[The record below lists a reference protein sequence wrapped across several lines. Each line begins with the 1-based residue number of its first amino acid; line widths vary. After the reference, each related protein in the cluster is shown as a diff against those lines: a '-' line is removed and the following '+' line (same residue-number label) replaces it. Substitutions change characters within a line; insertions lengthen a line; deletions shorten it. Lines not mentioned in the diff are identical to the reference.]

1 MKEIAI
7 PTPHLR
13 AYVTGNTGFLILDRP
28 ERRNAVTA
36 AMWGGIPEAMG
47 RLAQEDAV
55 RVIVITGSGEE
66 AFASGADISEFAL
79 NRGDAGQA
87 RAYEAQN
94 EAALASI
101 RGAGLP
107 VIAMIHGFCIGGG
120 LAIALACDL
129 RIAAETAVFALP
141 PAKLGLAYP
150 VTGLRDL
157 LGAVS
162 PATAKDL
169 LFTGRRVAAD
179 EALRLGLVNRVVGS
193 SELAAT
199 TDAICADIA
208 GNAPLSILAA
218 KRAVAAISA
227 TTIPQDQMDQLVR
240 LSDACF
246 SSADYAE
253 GRQAFLEKRK
263 PNFRGS

>member
-1 MKEIAI
+1 MKEFAT

-13 AYVTGNTGFLILDRP
+13 AHVTGNTGFLILNRP
-28 ERRNAVTA
+28 ERRNAINA
-36 AMWGGIPEAMG
+36 AMWAGIPALMS
-47 RLAQEDAV
+47 RLAEEDAV
-55 RVIVITGSGEE
+55 KVVVISGAGDE
-66 AFASGADISEFAL
+66 AFASGADISEFAQ
-79 NRGDAGQA
+79 NRTDAGQA

-129 RIAAETAVFALP
+129 RIAAETSVFALP

-150 VTGLRDL
+150 VSGLRDV

-162 PATAKDL
+162 AATAKDL
-169 LFTGRRVAAD
+169 LFTGRRIAAG
-179 EALRLGLVNRVVGS
+179 EALRLGLVNRVVGA
-193 SELAAT
+193 SELAGT
-199 TDAICADIA
+199 TDAICAEIA

-227 TTIPQDQMDQLVR
+227 TTIPQDQLDELAS

-246 SSADYAE
+246 ASADYAE

-263 PNFRGS
+263 PGFRGN

>member
-1 MKEIAI
+1 MQEIATS
-7 PTPHLR
+7 TPDLR
-13 AYVTGNTGFLILDRP
+13 AYVDGNTGFLIFNRP

-36 AMWGGIPEAMG
+36 AMWAGIPDAMA
-47 RLAQEDAV
+47 RLAAVDAV
-55 RVIVITGSGEE
+55 RVVVIAGSGEE

-94 EAALASI
+94 EAALSSI

-129 RIAAETAVFALP
+129 RIAAETAIFALP

-150 VTGLRDL
+150 VNGLRDL

-162 PATAKDL
+162 AATAKDL
-169 LFTGRRVAAD
+169 LFTSRRVAAD
-179 EALRLGLVNRVVGS
+179 EALRMGLVNKVVRAA
-193 SELAAT
+193 ELAAT

-208 GNAPLSILAA
+208 ANAPLSVLAA
-218 KRAVAAISA
+218 KRAIAAIS
-227 TTIPQDQMDQLVR
+227 TTVIPQDQMDELSR
-240 LSDACF
+240 LSDGCF

-263 PNFRGS
+263 PNFRGV

>member
-1 MKEIAI
+1 MWSGI
-7 PTPHLR
+7 P
-13 AYVTGNTGFLILDRP
+13 
-28 ERRNAVTA
+28 A
-36 AMWGGIPEAMG
+36 AMGSLAEEA
-47 RLAQEDAV
+47 AV
-55 RVIVITGSGEE
+55 RVIVITGAGDE
-66 AFASGADISEFAL
+66 AFASGADIAEFVQ
-79 NRGDAGQA
+79 NRADAGQA

-129 RIAAETAVFALP
+129 RIAAETATFALP

-162 PATAKDL
+162 AATAKDL
-169 LFTGRRVAAD
+169 LFTGRRIAAD
-179 EALRLGLVNRVVGS
+179 EALRLGLVNRVVAA
-193 SELAAT
+193 SELAVT
-199 TDAICADIA
+199 TDALCAEIA
-208 GNAPLSILAA
+208 ANAPLSILAA
-218 KRAVAAISA
+218 KRAVAAISTA
-227 TTIPQDQMDQLVR
+227 TIPQAQVDELTR

-253 GRQAFLEKRK
+253 GQQAFLQKRK
-263 PNFRGS
+263 PVFRGI

>member
-1 MKEIAI
+1 MQEIGS
-7 PTPHLR
+7 PTPYLR
-13 AYVTGNTGFLILDRP
+13 AHVAGNTGFLILNRP
-28 ERRNAVTA
+28 DRRNAVTA
-36 AMWGGIPEAMG
+36 AMWGGIPEVMD
-47 RLAQEDAV
+47 RLAAESAV
-55 RVIVITGSGEE
+55 RVVVITGSGEE

-87 RAYEAQN
+87 RAYEARN

-129 RIAAETAVFALP
+129 RIAAETAVFSLP
-141 PAKLGLAYP
+141 PARLGLAYP

-162 PATAKDL
+162 SATAKDL
-169 LFTGRRVAAD
+169 LFTGRRVAAY
-179 EALRLGLVNRVVGS
+179 EALRLGLVNRVVS
-193 SELAAT
+193 ASELAAT
-199 TDAICADIA
+199 TDAICAEIV
-208 GNAPLSILAA
+208 GNAPLPLLVA
-218 KRAVAAISA
+218 KRAVAAIST
-227 TTIPQDQMDQLVR
+227 TTIPQDQVDVLVR

-263 PNFRGS
+263 PIFRGI